1 MKIYYRWRLKNIR
14 TEIDALKREID
25 SPLADNYTDHARLR
39 SLTRLEEQ
47 LQQRLSGQPTASVP
61 VAAGRRT

>member
-1 MKIYYRWRLKNIR
+1 LKIYYKWRLKNIR

-47 LQQRLSGQPTASVP
+47 LQQRLSGQPS
-61 VAAGRRT
+61 AAAYAELERRT